1 MNYTTAMT
9 IKGQITIPNF
19 IRKKMQIQKNTK
31 LSVFLD
37 EKSGEIRVKP
47 LPNFF
52 ELAGSM
58 NVKNK
63 KDVMKAREYME
74 NNYERI

>member
-1 MNYTTAMT
+1 MTYTTGIT
-9 IKGQITIPNF
+9 IKGQITIPSV
-19 IRKKMQIQKNTK
+19 IRKKMKLERSSK
-31 LSVFLD
+31 LSIFLD
-37 EKSGEIRVKP
+37 EKSGEIRVKA

-52 ELAGSM
+52 ELAGSI
-58 NVKNK
+58 NIKNK